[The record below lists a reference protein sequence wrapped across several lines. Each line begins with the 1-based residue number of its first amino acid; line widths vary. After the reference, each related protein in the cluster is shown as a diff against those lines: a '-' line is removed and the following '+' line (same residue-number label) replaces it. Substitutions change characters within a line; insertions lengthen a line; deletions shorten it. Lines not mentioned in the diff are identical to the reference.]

1 MIKKKNA
8 YFVLFPLVILFVT
21 PLPVNAQSSS
31 QIKVVASVELLQD
44 FANQVGG
51 NLIDIT
57 AVLVE
62 GTEDPH
68 TYEPVQSEINALMEA
83 DVLLL
88 MGRSDLEPWWNNY
101 KETVFEDNPKL
112 RVVSVMNESMAI
124 IDPLLNT
131 ENPHVWMSP
140 EIAKEMVYNIYL
152 GFNEL
157 LNSEDKTLLTQQYN
171 TYNDKLDNLLT
182 QISEEKDKYSGLKV
196 VVHHPSFMYLYE
208 LLGIQ
213 RIAVIEEQHDVE
225 PSPQHIQAIKDIM
238 KSENCTT
245 IVSQTNLDN
254 SLVLQLARD
263 MNSSIVWGIPLLGMK
278 TTNETTISTYIDMIQ
293 YNLWALEHPEI
304 PSSATSS
311 IPGYYLGIFGGTFG
325 VAIIV
330 LLLKP
335 KFKKLL
341 NTNVND

>member
-1 MIKKKNA
+1 M
-8 YFVLFPLVILFVT
+8 T
-21 PLPVNAQSSS
+21 PSSVNAQSSS
-31 QIKVVASVELLQD
+31 QIKVVASTELLQD
-44 FANQVGG
+44 FAQQVGG
-51 NLIDIT
+51 NFIDIT

-101 KETVFEDNPKL
+101 KETVLTDNPNL
-112 RVVSVMNESMAI
+112 CIVSVMNESMVEK
-124 IDPLLNT
+124 DPLLNM
-131 ENPHVWMSP
+131 ENPHGWMSP
-140 EIAKEMVYNIYL
+140 KIAKEMAHNIYL
-152 GFNEL
+152 AFKEL
-157 LNSEDKTLLTQQYN
+157 LNSEDETLLTQQYSN
-171 TYNDKLDNLLT
+171 YIKKLDNLLT
-182 QISEEKDKYSGLKV
+182 EINSEKDKYAGLKV
-196 VVHHPSFMYLYE
+196 VVHHPSFMYLYD

-213 RIAVIEEQHDVE
+213 RIAIIEEQHDVE

-238 KSENCTT
+238 KAENCTT

-278 TTNETTISTYIDMIQ
+278 TTNDTTISAYIDMIE

-304 PSSATSS
+304 PSDATSS

-325 VAIIV
+325 VAIII
-330 LLLKP
+330 LLVQP